1 MRHCLSSL
9 ASRWEDIGI
18 ELDINPDSLDTIE
31 ANHDDVRKSLTDM
44 IKLWL
49 RQTTPPPTWQA
60 LAAAV
65 QDIDPQ
71 KAQEITLRY
80 CS

>member
-9 ASRWEDIGI
+9 ASRWERIGI
-18 ELDINPDSLDTIE
+18 ELDINTDLLDTIE
-31 ANHDDVRKSLTDM
+31 ASHSDVHKRLIEM

-65 QDIDPQ
+65 HDIDPK
-71 KAQEITLRY
+71 KAQEITLKY